1 MANRPDKIVID
12 TNILVSFLISESYS
26 KLDKYLQNNKVRI
39 LFSNELLGEFLEV
52 VNRPKLKKYFSDKDI
67 ARLIDS
73 INEHADF
80 IEVTSKVDVCRDKN
94 DNFLLSLCEDGKADY
109 LITGDE
115 DLLILKKFKKTL
127 IIKIADFLRK

>member
-1 MANRPDKIVID
+1 
-12 TNILVSFLISESYS
+12 
-26 KLDKYLQNNKVRI
+26 KVRI

-67 ARLIDS
+67 AKLIDS

-115 DLLILKKFKKTL
+115 DLLILKKFKRTS
-127 IIKIADFLRK
+127 IIKIADFLQK